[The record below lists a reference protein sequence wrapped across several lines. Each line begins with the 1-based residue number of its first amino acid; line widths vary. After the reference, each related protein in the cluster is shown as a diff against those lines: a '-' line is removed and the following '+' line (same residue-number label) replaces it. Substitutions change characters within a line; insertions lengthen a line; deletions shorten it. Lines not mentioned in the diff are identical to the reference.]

1 MCIVGGISCSN
12 HVGAVENQDFSAW
25 LLGHTDEGVFNIIRG
40 SFYIEFYFMII

>member
-1 MCIVGGISCSN
+1 MCIVGGINCSN

-40 SFYIEFYFMII
+40 SIIFRIKSMLT